1 MSKEPPILDVLVV
14 APHPDDAELGMG
26 GAIAKLLQSGRRV
39 GVLDLTNGEPT
50 PFGTIETRQTETALA
65 TEMLGLTWR
74 GNLDL
79 PNRSLQATLEN
90 REKLASVFRLTQ
102 AKWIF
107 APYWEDAHPDHVA
120 ALSLIEDARFWAKLS
135 KTDMPGERYHPKRI
149 YNYYCVHL
157 KQSLNPAF
165 ILDISDFWS
174 IKKQA
179 IEAYRSQFFIG
190 REEEQPSITERIETE
205 AKYWGHKIGVQY
217 GEPFH
222 CKEPLGLSNLN
233 SLI

>member
-50 PFGTIETRQTETALA
+50 PFGNIETRQAETALA
-65 TEMLGLTWR
+65 TELLGLTWR

-135 KTDMPGERYHPKRI
+135 KTDMPGQRYHPKRI

-179 IEAYRSQFFIG
+179 IEAYRSQFFVG

-205 AKYWGHKIGVQY
+205 A
-217 GEPFH
+217 
-222 CKEPLGLSNLN
+222 
-233 SLI
+233 